1 VFKGFVTGRKF
12 MVVEETEVTGILG
25 RYFLAD
31 DAMWFVFSFFCVM
44 QV

>member
-25 RYFLAD
+25 SYFLAD
-31 DAMWFVFSFFCVM
+31 DVMWFVFCFFFVM